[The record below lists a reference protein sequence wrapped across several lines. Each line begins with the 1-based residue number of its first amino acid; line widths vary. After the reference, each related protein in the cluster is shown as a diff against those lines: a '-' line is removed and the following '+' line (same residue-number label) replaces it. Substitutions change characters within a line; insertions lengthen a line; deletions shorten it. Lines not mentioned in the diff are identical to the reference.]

1 MSTTFHIN
9 DHDNS
14 AMDDQDPISQFFPGQ
29 EDVDLYAVLNLKE
42 DATVDA
48 IKKSYRRLALIY
60 HPDKHATATES
71 ARAEASTKF
80 QQVGFAYAVISD
92 EQRRERYNKTGKTD
106 EGPEL
111 SPGEDGWEAYF
122 EDLFDRVTR
131 GKLDDLKKEYQG
143 STEEV
148 ADLKSVYLNTKGSL
162 GEIMTFIPHSTH
174 EDESRFIVI
183 ISDLISKKEL
193 PTMRTWESS
202 IKDEKAKLIRKKQG
216 EKEAKE
222 AEKLAKELGVWDE
235 FYGSGKV
242 GERKGKGGKGKGKA
256 KEKNEE
262 EEDTSALQALILKK
276 RQKSMDGFFDGL
288 AAKYAEPEPKLKG
301 KGKKRGKA
309 GDDDSDDPPKKRSKR
324 AAPPPP
330 PDIGDAEFEKLQEQ
344 LFGDKAANGSSGG
357 EVKKSKGKKTK
368 SKLTRV

>member
-1 MSTTFHIN
+1 
-9 DHDNS
+9 
-14 AMDDQDPISQFFPGQ
+14 MDDQDPISQFFPRQ

-42 DATVDA
+42 DATLDV

-80 QQVGFAYAVISD
+80 QQVGFAYAVLSD
-92 EQRRERYNKTGKTD
+92 EKRRERYNKTGKTD
-106 EGPEL
+106 EG
-111 SPGEDGWEAYF
+111 
-122 EDLFDRVTR
+122 
-131 GKLDDLKKEYQG
+131 KLDDMKKEYQG
-143 STEEV
+143 SAEEV
-148 ADLKSVYLNTKGSL
+148 ADLKSAYLDTKGSL

-174 EDESRFIVI
+174 EDESRFIIV

-193 PTMRTWESS
+193 PSMRTWESS
-202 IKDEKAKLIRKKQG
+202 IKNEKAKLVRKKQG

-222 AEKLAKELGVWDE
+222 AEKLAKDLGVWDE

-256 KEKNEE
+256 KEKDEE

-288 AAKYAEPEPKLKG
+288 AAKYAEPELKFKG

-309 GDDDSDDPPKKRSKR
+309 GDDDSDDAPKKKSKR

-330 PDIGDAEFEKLQEQ
+330 PDIDDAEFEKLQQQ
-344 LFGDKAANGSSGG
+344 LFGDKAANESSGE

-368 SKLTRV
+368 SK

>member
-1 MSTTFHIN
+1 
-9 DHDNS
+9 
-14 AMDDQDPISQFFPGQ
+14 MDDQDPISQFFPGQ
-29 EDVDLYAVLNLKE
+29 EDVDLYAVLSLSD
-42 DATVDA
+42 DATIGA

-71 ARAEASTKF
+71 ARAVASTKF
-80 QQVGFAYAVISD
+80 QQVGFAYAVLSD
-92 EQRRERYNKTGKTD
+92 ERRRQRYDKTGKTD
-106 EGPEL
+106 EGPGL

-131 GKLDDLKKEYQG
+131 GKLDDMKKVYQG
-143 STEEV
+143 SAEEV
-148 ADLKSVYLNTKGSL
+148 ADLKSAYLDTKGSL

-193 PTMRTWESS
+193 PSMRTWESS
-202 IKDEKAKLIRKKQG
+202 IKDEKAQLLRKKQG

-222 AEKLAKELGVWDE
+222 AEKLAKELGVWGE

-256 KEKNEE
+256 KEKDEQ

-276 RQKSMDGFFDGL
+276 RQKSMDVFFDGL
-288 AAKYAEPEPKLKG
+288 AAKYAEPEPKSKG
-301 KGKKRGKA
+301 KGKKRGRA
-309 GDDDSDDPPKKRSKR
+309 GDDDGDDAPKKKSKR

-330 PDIGDAEFEKLQEQ
+330 PDIDGAEFEKLQQQ
-344 LFGDKAANGSSGG
+344 LFGDKATGGSSGE

-368 SKLTRV
+368 SK